1 MVETPDPNKHIRE
14 YLNYYF
20 GLSTSPGYAVM
31 IRGSWGIG
39 KTFLIRNILEE
50 QFPEGKEYIYVSLYG
65 ISKPEEI
72 DTAILAAMYPML
84 ESKAAK
90 LGGRLINAAAKH
102 FKVDGVLTL
111 SDIVSRSTTAA
122 YIFDDVE
129 RASMSADVIFG
140 YINHF
145 VEHAGCRVVLVA
157 NEDELEKSDG
167 YRIKREKLVGQT
179 LEAKSAAEGALS
191 AFLDDVQDV
200 GTRTYLS
207 SVHQQIIEIYKQ
219 GEINNLRVLRQTVW
233 DFSRFYGAI
242 EEVRRQHP
250 KAMTFVLRLFFALSF
265 EVKLGRLQASDLRS
279 RRDHWLAAAVA
290 KDKNSSV
297 KNSFDR
303 YGALDLTDT
312 TLSDEL
318 LIQILIKGVLDSAL
332 IKRDLDASSWF
343 LEPKN
348 EPSWRTLWLRFERE
362 ESDLEIAVSAIQLEV
377 AERRYTE
384 PGEILHI
391 TGVMLMMSDEKLI
404 DVDRDYIVNL
414 MKSYIV
420 DLREANSLRPLE
432 PNSFLENIRHGSW
445 SGLGFLEAG
454 SEELGEVYSFLNDQR
469 ALARIERLPVLADR
483 LMTELEHDP
492 DLFNRRLVGSGG
504 DHSDLIDGPVL
515 KEIDPNAFLAAVL
528 LQPAQVQYMVFQTL
542 RSRHGNGGY
551 DRGLEDE
558 RPWVKALHN
567 GMLSLAETATPVR
580 RSKLRLFA
588 AWIEQNVQDQSE
600 VDQDNQEQHH

>member
-1 MVETPDPNKHIRE
+1 MVEMPDPNKHIRE

-20 GLSTSPGYAVM
+20 GLSASPGYAVM

-39 KTFLIRNILEE
+39 KTFLIRKILEE

-157 NEDELEKSDG
+157 NEAELEKSDG
-167 YRIKREKLVGQT
+167 YRTKREKLVGQT

-191 AFLDDVQDV
+191 AFLEDVQDV
-200 GTRTYLS
+200 ETRTYLR
-207 SVHQQIIEIYKQ
+207 SVQQQIIEIYRQ
-219 GEINNLRVLRQTVW
+219 GEINNLRVLRQTIW
-233 DFSRFYGAI
+233 DFSRFYEAI
-242 EEVRRQHP
+242 EQDRRQHP
-250 KAMTFVLRLFFALSF
+250 KAMMFVLRLFFALAF
-265 EVKLGRLQASDLRS
+265 EVKLGRLQASDLLR
-279 RRDHWLAAAVA
+279 RRDHWLAAAIA
-290 KDKNSSV
+290 KDTASSV

-318 LIQILIKGVLDSAL
+318 LIEVLVRGVVDPAL
-332 IKRDLDASSWF
+332 IKRDLNASSWF
-343 LEPKN
+343 LEPKD
-348 EPSWRTLWLRFERE
+348 EPSWRTLWHRFERE
-362 ESDLEIAVSAIQLEV
+362 EGDLEAAVSALQTEV
-377 AERRYTE
+377 AELHYSE
-384 PGEILHI
+384 PGEILHV

-404 DVDRDYIVNL
+404 DKDRYLVVNEMKEYIVA
-414 MKSYIV
+414 
-420 DLREANSLRPLE
+420 LRGADKLVPLA

-445 SGLGFLEAG
+445 SGLGFLERG

-483 LMTELEHDP
+483 LMAELEHDP

-504 DHSDLIDGPVL
+504 EHSDLIDGPVL
-515 KEIDPNAFLAAVL
+515 KEIDPSAFLAAVL
-528 LQPAQVQYMVFQTL
+528 RQPAQVQYMVFQTL

-551 DRGLEDE
+551 GRGLEDE
-558 RPWVKALHN
+558 RPWVKDLHD
-567 GMLSLAETATPVR
+567 GLLSLAETSTPVR

-588 AWIEQNVQDQSE
+588 AWIEQNVQDQSD
-600 VDQDNQEQHH
+600 VDKKDQEQSH